1 MIKQVRN
8 KLGWLAP
15 LIIPALAVIFI
26 GGCTPANQSPVISS
40 LIADAEWIPPS
51 GNCMVRCMASDPDG
65 DELSYTWSASGG
77 NISGEG
83 VIVTWV
89 APVEV
94 GTYTITVKVT
104 DGRGGES
111 TAQVTIDVFVN
122 HPPVIERLTAEPPV
136 VNQGKTTTIQC
147 IASDPDIDELGYDW
161 SASRGN
167 ISGQG
172 SAVTWTAPNTCGT
185 YIITVTV
192 ADSRGG
198 EVSEELEVKVKKPG

>member
-26 GGCTPANQSPVISS
+26 VGCTPYNQAPVISS
-40 LIADAEWIPPS
+40 LIADEEWIPPS

-89 APVEV
+89 APVEI

-111 TAQVTIDVFVN
+111 TAQVTIDVFIN

-136 VNQGKTTTIQC
+136 VNQGKTATIQC

-185 YIITVTV
+185 YTITVTV
-192 ADSRGG
+192 ADGRGG
-198 EVSEELEVKVKKPG
+198 EVSAELEVTVKKPG

>member
-1 MIKQVRN
+1 MINQVRN
-8 KLGWLAP
+8 QPGWLAP
-15 LIIPALAVIFI
+15 LIILALAVIFI
-26 GGCTPANQSPVISS
+26 GGCTPANQPPVISS
-40 LIADAEWIPPS
+40 LIADEEWVPPS
-51 GNCMVRCMASDPDG
+51 ANCMVRCIASDPDG

-89 APVEV
+89 APGEV
-94 GTYTITVKVT
+94 GAYTITVKVT

-111 TAQVTIDVFVN
+111 TAQVTIDVFIN

-147 IASDPDIDELGYDW
+147 IASDPDGDELGYNW
-161 SASRGN
+161 SVSRGN

-172 SAVTWTAPNTCGT
+172 SAVIWTAPNTCGT

-192 ADSRGG
+192 ADGRGD
-198 EVSEELEVKVKKPG
+198 EVSEVLEVEVKKPG